1 MNNFWLWKCCMTS
14 IGVRCKMQ
22 GINALWH
29 AFCYAIPVYPLV
41 PLIEARNIMF
51 PRFTYLFRNLLDYQT
66 IFQPNPV
73 LKSYRDVKPNIIIGH
88 GAGGSIFFGS
98 STFYICIS
106 TYNYLVLIYIYSYN
120 PSSTMRYV
128 DIASKDII
136 NSYLNR
142 FQVQLWKLKK

>member
-1 MNNFWLWKCCMTS
+1 
-14 IGVRCKMQ
+14 MQ
-22 GINALWH
+22 D
-29 AFCYAIPVYPLV
+29 
-41 PLIEARNIMF
+41 ARNQCTLTCILLCNTGIPTCPTYWSKKHNVSKVYLPISEPVGLPDNF
-51 PRFTYLFRNLLDYQT
+51 PT
-66 IFQPNPV
+66 QPWLVV
-73 LKSYRDVKPNIIIGH
+73 LKSYRDVKPNRIIGH

-136 NSYLNR
+136 NSYFNR